1 MFAEAP
7 IALSPSPAPSG
18 RGRGPARE
26 GREGEGAGRA
36 RAILSVMAK
45 RKARRLQITLTD
57 AERRLWSALRARP
70 LKGYKFRRQHP
81 LGPFIVDIACL
92 EHRLVVEADG
102 GQHADSDDDRRRT
115 AWLER
120 RGWRVVR
127 FWNNDI
133 LANPA
138 GAEEVVL
145 RELEGH
151 ARGARARRR

>member
-1 MFAEAP
+1 M
-7 IALSPSPAPSG
+7 
-18 RGRGPARE
+18 
-26 GREGEGAGRA
+26 
-36 RAILSVMAK
+36 
-45 RKARRLQITLTD
+45 TD
-57 AERRLWSALRARP
+57 AERRLWSALRGRR

-81 LGPFIVDIACL
+81 LGRFVVDFACL
-92 EHRLVVEADG
+92 VHRLVVEADG

-138 GAEEVVL
+138 GVEEVVL
-145 RELEGH
+145 QELEGH
-151 ARGARARRR
+151 ARGAQARRP

>member
-7 IALSPSPAPSG
+7 IALSPSPAK
-18 RGRGPARE
+18 RERE
-26 GREGEGAGRA
+26 GPVAQQREGEGADGA
-36 RAILSVMAK
+36 HAILSRMAE
-45 RKARRLQITLTD
+45 RKARQLRIDMTD
-57 AERRLWSALRARP
+57 AERRLWSALRGRR
-70 LKGYKFRRQHP
+70 LKGYKFRPQHP
-81 LGPFIVDIACL
+81 LGPFIVDFACL

-133 LANPA
+133 LANPE
-138 GAEEVVL
+138 GVQDVVL
-145 RELEGH
+145 RELEVR
-151 ARGARARRR
+151 ARGAQARRP